1 MVDEKI
7 KIEVMADSD
16 SISIKAS
23 KKNVFAAVDIPCSD
37 TQCLTDVE
45 NFLQSFEKADKLEE
59 D

>member
-1 MVDEKI
+1 MVDDKI

-23 KKNVFAAVDIPCSD
+23 KKNIFAAIDIPCSD
-37 TQCLTDVE
+37 TQCLTDIQ
-45 NFLQSFEKADKLEE
+45 NFLDGFEKADKLEE